1 MVMIPPVLA
10 GGTGTALPG
19 ALVPRVVRLEH
30 QLFPGQK
37 VMGAG
42 KLMIFFMFREADT
55 PEARA
60 ALIIRE
66 NLMTRF

>member
-10 GGTGTALPG
+10 GGTVLQLPG
-19 ALVPRVVRLEH
+19 VLVPRVVRLEH

-42 KLMIFFMFREADT
+42 KLMIFLCSGRRT
-55 PEARA
+55 LRKPER
-60 ALIIRE
+60 L
-66 NLMTRF
+66 